1 MTSAQRLS
9 SISVDDYLD
18 GEQRLR
24 IKHEYVAGM
33 VYAMVG
39 GRYAHNL
46 IASNVL
52 GELHSQLKGKP
63 CRALN
68 SDSKVRIQTGAQTR
82 FYYPDASV
90 VCGDNLL
97 DGVFQDKPSVII
109 EVLSESTRRTDEGE
123 KLDAYQKIDTLSV
136 YLMFD
141 QEMTVAVVYRRS
153 GSEFRRE
160 AYSGIEAVILLPE
173 ISAELRLA
181 SVYAEVNFVAES
193 GSP

>member
-1 MTSAQRLS
+1 M
-9 SISVDDYLD
+9 
-18 GEQRLR
+18 
-24 IKHEYVAGM
+24 
-33 VYAMVG
+33 
-39 GRYAHNL
+39 
-46 IASNVL
+46 
-52 GELHSQLKGKP
+52 
-63 CRALN
+63 
-68 SDSKVRIQTGAQTR
+68 
-82 FYYPDASV
+82 
-90 VCGDNLL
+90 
-97 DGVFQDKPSVII
+97 II

-123 KLDAYQKIDTLSV
+123 KLGAYQKIDTLSV

-160 AYSGIEAVILLPE
+160 AYSSIEAVILLPE